1 MMPNSSEAAR
11 LHEIPFD
18 PSPEAVA
25 GSPEGALDAEHLI
38 PATWIEWFVIAQTA
52 IPAVLFIPG
61 MQVFRLPVRV
71 GAYAIALGAF
81 GVWWFVNSGRSKVT
95 HPSRGWLV
103 GVTMWLGLMI
113 FHPSTNSLQA
123 GIAQS
128 LLYVA
133 VFCPL
138 LWAPTCVERPRELVR
153 ILAVLL
159 VCNGIN

>member
-61 MQVFRLPVRV
+61 MQVFRLPVDSAGRKRPSGIRNTCSSRLRRS
-71 GAYAIALGAF
+71 GASIDSPTPYRNLLGAF
-81 GVWWFVNSGRSKVT
+81 DKIAF
-95 HPSRGWLV
+95 SR
-103 GVTMWLGLMI
+103 
-113 FHPSTNSLQA
+113 Q
-123 GIAQS
+123 
-128 LLYVA
+128 
-133 VFCPL
+133 
-138 LWAPTCVERPRELVR
+138 
-153 ILAVLL
+153 
-159 VCNGIN
+159 